1 MEENQ
6 KRSFKNVLFDFLKGI
21 TLGISAAVAGLSAGT
36 IAVAEGCYD
45 TLINAVSN
53 LKKKFKESFFIL
65 LPYFVGLLL
74 GAVVALIGIQ
84 RGYNAAPFSITSL
97 FAGLVLGSLPVTFK
111 ELKRGSTSKEKGAH
125 CLSFLLCLI
134 LAAGLGIITALFKWQ
149 LGFFDADG
157 NVFWY
162 AYILM
167 VLAGVIG
174 AFACVVPGIS
184 GSMSLMVIGV
194 YYPILNAY
202 TGSSSIWHSGN
213 KITIILGILLVFLFA
228 IGAVIGVLTGSKAM
242 KYLLNRFRVTTF
254 YGIFGL
260 ILGSLVSMYVNSSI
274 FPLYAGVETN
284 GVVSK
289 IQTWDYIVGAVL
301 FVVAAIGTFFLFMFL
316 DRKKA
321 SEEA

>member
-6 KRSFKNVLFDFLKGI
+6 KRSFKSVLFDFLKGI
-21 TLGISAAVAGLSAGT
+21 TLGISAAIAGLSAGT

-65 LPYFVGLLL
+65 LPYFVGLLF
-74 GAVVALIGIQ
+74 GAIVALIGIQ
-84 RGYNAAPFSITSL
+84 RGYNAAPFSITSF

-111 ELKRGSTSKEKGAH
+111 ELRKGRTTKEKTSH
-125 CLSFLLCLI
+125 CLSFLLCLA

-149 LGFFDADG
+149 VSLFGTDG
-157 NVFWY
+157 SVAWY
-162 AYILM
+162 AYFLM
-167 VLAGVIG
+167 IIAGIIG

-184 GSMSLMVIGV
+184 GSMSLMVIGL

-202 TGSSSIWHSGN
+202 TGTNSIWHSDN

-228 IGAVIGVLTGSKAM
+228 IGAVGGVIVGSKTM
-242 KYLLNRFRVTTF
+242 KYLLNKFRVTTF
-254 YGIFGL
+254 YGILGL
-260 ILGSLVSMYVNSSI
+260 ILGSLVSMYINSSI

-301 FVVAAIGTFFLFMFL
+301 FVLAAVGIFFLFKFL
-316 DRKKA
+316 DKKKA

>member
-6 KRSFKNVLFDFLKGI
+6 KRSFKSVLFDFLKGI
-21 TLGISAAVAGLSAGT
+21 TLGISAAIAGLSAGT

-74 GAVVALIGIQ
+74 GAIVALIGIQ
-84 RGYNAAPFSITSL
+84 RGYNAAPFSITSF

-111 ELKRGSTSKEKGAH
+111 ELRKGKTTKEKTSH
-125 CLSFLLCLI
+125 CLSFLLCLV

-149 LGFFDADG
+149 VSLFGTDG
-157 NVFWY
+157 SVAWY
-162 AYILM
+162 AYFLM
-167 VLAGVIG
+167 IVAGIIG

-184 GSMSLMVIGV
+184 GSMSLMVIGL

-202 TGSSSIWHSGN
+202 TGANSIWHSDN

-228 IGAVIGVLTGSKAM
+228 MGAIGGVIVGSKTM
-242 KYLLNRFRVTTF
+242 KYLLNKFRVTTF
-254 YGIFGL
+254 YGILGL
-260 ILGSLVSMYVNSSI
+260 ILGSLVSMYINSSI

-301 FVVAAIGTFFLFMFL
+301 FVLAAVGIFFLFRFL
-316 DRKKA
+316 DKKKA